1 MECVE
6 KGVFFN
12 LSKRKEED
20 VARISQHPEKKS
32 IRSSNKPLFRDS
44 DGRVKRTEEPAN
56 EANSFDV
63 FLALN
68 RRAIG

>member
-1 MECVE
+1 M
-6 KGVFFN
+6 
-12 LSKRKEED
+12 
-20 VARISQHPEKKS
+20 ARISPHPEKKS
-32 IRSSNKPLFRDS
+32 IRSLNKLLFGDS
-44 DGRVKRTEEPAN
+44 DGRVKRTEGPAN

>member
-1 MECVE
+1 MGCVE
-6 KGVFFN
+6 QGVFFN
-12 LSKRKEED
+12 LSKRKEWD
-20 VARISQHPEKKS
+20 VARISPHPEKKS
-32 IRSSNKPLFRDS
+32 IRSLNKPLFGDS

-56 EANSFDV
+56 AANSFDV

>member
-1 MECVE
+1 
-6 KGVFFN
+6 
-12 LSKRKEED
+12 
-20 VARISQHPEKKS
+20 VARISPHPGKKS
-32 IRSSNKPLFRDS
+32 IRSSNKPLFGDS
-44 DGRVKRTEEPAN
+44 DGRVKRAEGPVN